1 MGLGGVLFGRDLA
14 IDLGTTNTRVFLR
27 GRGVVIDEPSVIS
40 IDLRTGSLVSAGI
53 AARDAVG
60 RTSPTMT
67 TVRPLRDGVV
77 SDYRATEA
85 LLRQFIGDASPGGSL
100 ARSRVIVCVAA
111 GSTDVEQRS
120 IEDAAYA
127 AGARRVY
134 LLEKPLA
141 AAIGAGVPIFEN
153 QARLI
158 VDIGGGSTEIATLS
172 RGALIASITTPVGG
186 DHFDAAIAEYLD
198 QAHSIQLGER
208 TSERIK
214 ISLGSALESD
224 SEPEAE
230 VSGRHSLTGR
240 PHHIKVNAEEI
251 RTAIMPQLA
260 RIAESVRAVVDHTPP
275 DLTGEL
281 IESGIVLCGG
291 GSQLRGLASYLS
303 ADADLTVRPAA
314 DPLLSTVN
322 GAGRCLDDIRALDP
336 ILLRRPGRKS

>member
-127 AGARRVY
+127 AGARCR
-134 LLEKPLA
+134 LLRDAGLADGFWVPEAPAWNGTRAFLNSGDWTLYQNKTDIGKSALNAEMGQVLPIDTDILNPAAGGTIGAFGKDGAVRSYDPARLA
-141 AAIGAGVPIFEN
+141 AVAGARFWVKPNRLDILDFPEGSPVAHACIARTVHVRAIGPEWS
-153 QARLI
+153 L
-158 VDIGGGSTEIATLS
+158 VDIDEDGVAEGWCRTKDLAPLDRMPAWAT
-172 RGALIASITTPVGG
+172 GCKP
-186 DHFDAAIAEYLD
+186 
-198 QAHSIQLGER
+198 
-208 TSERIK
+208 
-214 ISLGSALESD
+214 
-224 SEPEAE
+224 
-230 VSGRHSLTGR
+230 
-240 PHHIKVNAEEI
+240 
-251 RTAIMPQLA
+251 M
-260 RIAESVRAVVDHTPP
+260 
-275 DLTGEL
+275 
-281 IESGIVLCGG
+281 
-291 GSQLRGLASYLS
+291 
-303 ADADLTVRPAA
+303 
-314 DPLLSTVN
+314 
-322 GAGRCLDDIRALDP
+322 DI
-336 ILLRRPGRKS
+336 